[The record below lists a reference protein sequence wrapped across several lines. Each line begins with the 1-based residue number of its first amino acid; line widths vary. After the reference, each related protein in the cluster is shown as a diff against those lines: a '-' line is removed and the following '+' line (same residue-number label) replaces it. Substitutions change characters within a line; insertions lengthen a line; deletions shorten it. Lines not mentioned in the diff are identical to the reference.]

1 MAEGLLRDRFRLAG
15 VDARVHSA
23 GLVTE
28 DRPASRHG
36 VDAMARRGIDI
47 EAHRSRFLTAQLVQP
62 ADLVLG
68 MERQHVREVSVLETG
83 AFHRTFTLPELVRL
97 VLALGP
103 RRPSED
109 LDAYLR
115 RSGAGRRPSDLLG
128 ERPDD
133 EVADPIGGPARHY
146 ERTAAQLEEL
156 TGTLVDHLFPPD
168 RPN

>member
-1 MAEGLLRDRFRLAG
+1 MAEGLLRVRLRAVG
-15 VDARVHSA
+15 VDAHVHSA

-47 EAHRSRFLTAQLVQP
+47 DGHRSRYLNAQLVQP

-68 MERQHVREVSVLETG
+68 MERQHVREVAVLEMG
-83 AFHRTFTLPELVRL
+83 AFHRTFTLPELARL
-97 VLALGP
+97 ARAQGP
-103 RRPSED
+103 RREGED

-115 RSGAGRRPSDLLG
+115 RLAAGRRPADLLG

-133 EVADPIGGPARHY
+133 EVADPIGRPARDY

-156 TGTLVDHLFPPD
+156 VNVVVDHLFPT
-168 RPN
+168 